1 MNTIVNI
8 AAYKFVALDNLQ
20 PLRDRLRRLSL
31 NTGLR
36 GTILISTEGINL
48 FLAGEREAIDRVLS
62 EIRAVPQLSDLSV
75 KESLTDYQPFNRM
88 IVKIKREIIP
98 VGIDG
103 ITPEPMASPKIAPQ
117 ELKRWLDE
125 KRPVALL
132 DTRNDY
138 EISLGT
144 FEGAVD
150 LNLKTFRQFPK
161 AAAALPDEIKKQ
173 PVVMFCTGGIR
184 CEKIGPYMKGLGFEQ
199 IYQLEG
205 GILKYFEECEQA
217 HYNGDCFVFDQR
229 VTVDPHLDPGAADE
243 CFACK
248 HPLLPED
255 TASPLYVIGRSC
267 PYCYRSPE
275 QKRLD
280 AIARH
285 QASLV
290 QIAAEQRGCVP
301 YENSRWV
308 SMPQHVAG
316 MQLIDALMAAY
327 PSFGRDAWLTAIERG
342 ELASPQASA
351 GQLSTQAV
359 VANQSVKEGERFLHR
374 IPNYVEP
381 PVSDKVSLVH
391 EDDAIVVVN
400 KGAPLP
406 VHPSGRFNKNTL
418 QTILMSA
425 YHPEKLRPAH
435 RLDANTTGVV
445 VFSRRM
451 AFASRLQTQFSSGSV
466 EKTYLVR
473 VVGLPEW
480 NEIEC
485 SLAIDSEPLPNGGR
499 RLSETG
505 QPSCTRFVVVKR
517 EADGTA
523 ILEASPITGRT
534 HQIRLH
540 AAALGYPVVNDPLYL
555 VHGESRSVPDVE
567 LAKQPIGLH
576 SWKIAFIHPQTNQ
589 PVEFESKPDW
599 LT

>member
-8 AAYKFVALDNLQ
+8 AAYKFVALDDLQ
-20 PLRDRLRRLSL
+20 PLRDRLRRKCL

-48 FLAGEREAIDRVLS
+48 FLAGGRTAIDDILAD
-62 EIRAVPQLSDLSV
+62 IRAVPQLADLAV

-88 IVKIKREIIP
+88 IVKLKREIIP

-103 ITPEPMASPKIAPQ
+103 ITPEPMASPKIAPK

-150 LNLKTFRQFPK
+150 LNLKNFRQFPK

-229 VTVDPHLDPGAADE
+229 VTVDPHLDPGGADE

-248 HPLLPED
+248 RPLTRED
-255 TASPLYVIGRSC
+255 TESPLYVIGKSC

-275 QKRLD
+275 QKRKDLFV
-280 AIARH
+280 RH
-285 QASLV
+285 QSDIHR
-290 QIAAEQRGCVP
+290 IAEEQRGCVP
-301 YENSRWV
+301 YENARWV
-308 SMPQHVAG
+308 SIPKHAAG
-316 MQLIDALMAAY
+316 MTLIDALMSAY
-327 PSFGRDAWLTAIERG
+327 PAFGRHEWLGAIERG
-342 ELASPQASA
+342 ELAAPQAQA
-351 GQLSTQAV
+351 GELATQMVSSTQL
-359 VANQSVKEGERFLHR
+359 VKEGERFLHR

-381 PVSDKVSLVH
+381 AVSTNVQLVH

-418 QTILMSA
+418 QSILMSA
-425 YHPEKLRPAH
+425 YHPEKLRPSH
-435 RLDANTTGVV
+435 RLDANTTGLV
-445 VFSRRM
+445 VFARRTV
-451 AFASRLQTQFSSGSV
+451 FASRLQSQFSDGSV

-473 VVGLPEW
+473 VNGTPPW
-480 NEIEC
+480 DAMEC
-485 SLAIDSEPLPNGGR
+485 NLAIENEPLPNGGR
-499 RLSETG
+499 RLSESG
-505 QPSCTRFVVVKR
+505 QPACTRFSVVKR
-517 EADGTA
+517 EADGSA
-523 ILEASPITGRT
+523 ILEARPITGRT

-555 VHGESRSVPDVE
+555 VGGQSRQVPDE
-567 LAKQPIGLH
+567 DLAKQPIGLH
-576 SWKIAFIHPQTNQ
+576 SSKIAFVHPQSNQ

-599 LT
+599 HS